1 MLVVAINIII
11 IITIITSLRI
21 KITSSLTGSPLL
33 RSRLE
38 ASQEITDPNL
48 YLALATVWL
57 TQSKYNSINISSM
70 NTQVHYGEDT
80 PCPTAHTR
88 KTKS

>member
-48 YLALATVWL
+48 YLAVE
-57 TQSKYNSINISSM
+57 
-70 NTQVHYGEDT
+70 QV
-80 PCPTAHTR
+80 
-88 KTKS
+88 